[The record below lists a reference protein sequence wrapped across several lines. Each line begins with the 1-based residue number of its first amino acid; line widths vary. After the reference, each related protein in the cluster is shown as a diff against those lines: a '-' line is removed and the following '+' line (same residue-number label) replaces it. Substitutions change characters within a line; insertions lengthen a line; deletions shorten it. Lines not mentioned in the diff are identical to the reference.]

1 MLLTL
6 APTKIKY
13 LGINVTKYV
22 SDLYEENYIILMN
35 KIKEELKKVETYL
48 MLMHRKHQR
57 FQGISSQ
64 LAINK
69 INTIPVVGEQNLS
82 PTVCLFSMRIITGR
96 LFLSHRSLRKFLFLP
111 PNCKKNL
118 DRRYISERQLSPQII
133 TYQEI
138 GRAHV

>member
-22 SDLYEENYIILMN
+22 SDLREENYIILMN
-35 KIKEELKKVETYL
+35 KIKEELKKVETYP
-48 MLMHRKHQR
+48 MLMHRKHQC
-57 FQGISSQ
+57 FQGVSSSQ

-69 INTIPVVGEQNLS
+69 INAIPVEGEQSLS
-82 PTVCLFSMRIITGR
+82 PRICLFSMRIITGR

-111 PNCKKNL
+111 PNC
-118 DRRYISERQLSPQII
+118 
-133 TYQEI
+133 
-138 GRAHV
+138 